1 MVIHLKTYQKHFSV
15 FPDSKIDFDEN
26 IKGIF
31 DKARKYIGLIWKFRN
46 FLPR

>member
-1 MVIHLKTYQKHFSV
+1 MVIQLKTYQIHFRV

-26 IKGIF
+26 IKGIL
-31 DKARKYIGLIWKFRN
+31 DKTRKYIGLTWKFRN